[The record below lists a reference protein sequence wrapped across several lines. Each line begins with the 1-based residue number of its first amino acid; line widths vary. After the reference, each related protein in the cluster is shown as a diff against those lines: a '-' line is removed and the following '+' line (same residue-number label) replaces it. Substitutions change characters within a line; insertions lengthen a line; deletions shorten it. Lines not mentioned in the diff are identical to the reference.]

1 MKSGY
6 DKLFRGYFISIFH
19 ITIGSLK
26 IFPPFVG
33 YLIMVSAFT
42 DLLSERKDPSF
53 ERAKSCS
60 AFLALLNIAQWFTSA
75 SYDFEA
81 VRVYVNLILMLIGAI
96 TEIVL
101 YYELLNA
108 SARILGD
115 IRYKSIQEKFIFDL
129 RNILIFTFIGQIV
142 YIISTTFMYD
152 SMGILGIVILLI
164 CKIYV
169 MSMIRKM
176 YNIFPEEANNM

>member
-6 DKLFRGYFISIFH
+6 HKLFWGFFISTFH

-33 YLIMVSAFT
+33 YLIMVAAFT

-60 AFLALLNIAQWFTSA
+60 AFLALLNIAQWFISA

-81 VRVYVNLILMLIGAI
+81 VRIYANLILMLIGAI
-96 TEIVL
+96 TEIIL

-108 SARILGD
+108 SARLLGD
-115 IRYKSIQEKFIFDL
+115 IRYKSIEVKFIYDL
-129 RNILIFTFIGQIV
+129 RYILIFTLIGQILYV
-142 YIISTTFMYD
+142 ISTTFMYYN
-152 SMGILGIVILLI
+152 MGILGIAILII
-164 CKIYV
+164 CKLYL
-169 MSMIRKM
+169 MSMIRKI
-176 YNIFPEEANNM
+176 YNLFPEEE